1 MTPTRWT
8 THERVAVPKATVLK
22 RIKFLRGELDWAV
35 QKEMRSADRVLSMS
49 YFLPIDGSKPKETRA
64 QLHVGAVPAPDGCA
78 ARVGVCQG
86 HAREVAGSVVGFAQ
100 NRAAPTGAVCF

>member
-1 MTPTRWT
+1 MEAEMTPTRWT

-49 YFLPIDGSKPKETRA
+49 YFLPIDGSKAKETRPSYTLE
-64 QLHVGAVPAPDGCA
+64 QFLRRMGVLHEWEFVKGM
-78 ARVGVCQG
+78 
-86 HAREVAGSVVGFAQ
+86 REK
-100 NRAAPTGAVCF
+100 